1 MMAKPA
7 IAAAAAGLGS
17 PLKCK
22 CSSSS
27 LVSTLNRASR
37 NAAQAAYDAA
47 ITHTASRWKKAKCGH
62 IFTSRNAGATP
73 NVTRSQRLSNSAPK
87 SLAVRDSRAT

>member
-1 MMAKPA
+1 MMANPA
-7 IAAAAAGLGS
+7 MAAAAAGLGS
-17 PLKCK
+17 PLKCR

-37 NAAQAAYDAA
+37 IAAHAAYDAA
-47 ITHTASRWKKAKCGH
+47 ITHTASRCRKANCGQ
-62 IFTSRNAGATP
+62 IFTSKNAGATP
-73 NVTRSQRLSNSAPK
+73 NVTRSHRLSNSAPK